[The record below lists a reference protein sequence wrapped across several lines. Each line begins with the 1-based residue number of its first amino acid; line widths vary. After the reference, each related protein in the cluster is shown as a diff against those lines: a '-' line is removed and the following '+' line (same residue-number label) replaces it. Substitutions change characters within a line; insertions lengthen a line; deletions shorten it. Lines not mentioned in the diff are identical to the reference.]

1 MVKEEDLEN
10 TKEIVAEFKRKL
22 GIEVRK

>member
-10 TKEIVAEFKRKL
+10 TKETVAEFKRKL

>member
-10 TKEIVAEFKRKL
+10 TKETVAEFKRKH
-22 GIEVRK
+22 GIKVRK